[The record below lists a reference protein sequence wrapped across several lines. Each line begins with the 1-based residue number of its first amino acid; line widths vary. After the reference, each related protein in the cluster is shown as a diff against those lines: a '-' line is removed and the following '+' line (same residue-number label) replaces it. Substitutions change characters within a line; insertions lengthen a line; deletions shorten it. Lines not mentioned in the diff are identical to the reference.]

1 MDASSQ
7 SKPGQYSL
15 PPAGEP
21 PVNTSQPP
29 SQPVGTTVEDLGH
42 GARKC
47 RLVGRE
53 NGNADNENGPA
64 PIRNDTVCNT
74 PVPASA
80 QSGSANGSTGNAT
93 TGRNTST
100 TKTYHPPGK
109 ARYFKSRFIKDKTKI
124 DKPWLYEKRDHREK
138 WQTIIPMCGF
148 LIGLGIAGF
157 LIWEGYH
164 SVSLNL
170 YCEVMSDDFSSGKL
184 NESVWT
190 IEIGVKGFG
199 GSFEQTTNDLNNVWV
214 GDEGVLYLRP
224 TLQDDFLVNNNNVI
238 DLRTQGCSSKD
249 WTDCVATTNTTN
261 GTIINPVKSA
271 SVNTMLGGSIKYG
284 RVEVT
289 ARLPMGDWLWPSI
302 IMYPKNNI
310 YGVWPKSGQI
320 DIAQSRGNNFTY
332 RQGGNNII
340 ASTLHFGPNVELD
353 GWWHN
358 NVKSTAYREN
368 FSDRF
373 HKFGVEWTDKY
384 IFTYIDTRLLQ
395 VAYTHFKK
403 PFWEYGNFPTADRN
417 GTRFINPWEWGT
429 RAAPFDQEFHLV
441 LKVAVG
447 STNGWF
453 EDNKS
458 GKPWL
463 DRDTNA
469 AKRFWDARGAWHPT
483 WEKQGWMEVSEVK
496 MWQLA
501 PHQGCKT
508 ENAQRFVG

>member
-7 SKPGQYSL
+7 SKPEQYSW
-15 PPAGEP
+15 P
-21 PVNTSQPP
+21 PVNTFQPP
-29 SQPVGTTVEDLGH
+29 SQPVGAAEHDLGH
-42 GARKC
+42 GARK
-47 RLVGRE
+47 RHLVGRA
-53 NGNADNENGPA
+53 NGNADDEIDPA
-64 PIRNDTVCNT
+64 PIGKDTASGT
-74 PVPASA
+74 PVPAPA
-80 QSGSANGSTGNAT
+80 RSGSANNSTDTAT
-93 TGRNTST
+93 TGRSPST

-109 ARYFKSRFIKDKTKI
+109 AKYFKSRLIKDKSKI
-124 DKPWLYEKRDHREK
+124 DKPWLYEKRDPREK

-164 SVSLNL
+164 SVSRNL
-170 YCEVMSDDFSSGKL
+170 YCEVMSDNFSSGKL

-190 IEIGVKGFG
+190 TEIGVKGFG
-199 GSFEQTTNDLNNVWV
+199 SSFEQTTKDIENVWI
-214 GDEGVLYLRP
+214 GDDGILYLRP
-224 TLQDDFLVNNNNVI
+224 TLQDELLVNNDTVI
-238 DLRTQGCSSKD
+238 DLRNRGCHSKD

-261 GTIINPVKSA
+261 GTIVNPVKSA
-271 SVNTMLGGSIKYG
+271 SVNTMLGGSIRYG

-289 ARLPMGDWLWPSI
+289 AKLPVGDWLWPSI
-302 IMYPKNNI
+302 IMYPKNNT
-310 YGVWPKSGQI
+310 YGEWPKSGQI

-332 RQGGNNII
+332 KQGGNNII

-353 GWWHN
+353 GWWRN
-358 NVKSTAYREN
+358 NVKSTAYRET

-403 PFWEYGNFPTADRN
+403 PFWEYGDFPTADRN
-417 GTRFINPWEWGT
+417 GTRFVNPWEWGT
-429 RAAPFDQEFHLV
+429 HSAPFDREFHLV
-441 LKVAVG
+441 LKVGVG

-453 EDNKS
+453 EDNRS

-463 DRDTNA
+463 DRDHNA
-469 AKRFWDARGAWHPT
+469 AKLFWDARREWYPT
-483 WEKQGWMEVSEVK
+483 WEKQGWMEISEVK

-501 PHQGCKT
+501 PHQGCKP